1 LLNEK
6 QNKMKKVDLSDLKV
20 GDKAFSAAIGEC
32 RVTYI
37 FEHVI
42 QCDETHEYNVD
53 GTWFDND
60 DNPTL
65 FHSEQEFREYWGLQ
79 RDINA
84 PLTKREQFAMAA
96 MQGILANSNGAMSES
111 GSKKL
116 LSPYGVANLSVQQ
129 ADALL
134 TKLNEKP

>member
-1 LLNEK
+1 
-6 QNKMKKVDLSDLKV
+6 MKKVDLSDLKV
-20 GDKAFSAAIGEC
+20 GDKAFSAAIGNC

-42 QCDETHEYNVD
+42 QCDGTHEYNSD
-53 GTWFDND
+53 GTWFDYD

-79 RDINA
+79 RDTNV

-96 MQGILANSNGAMSES
+96 MQGILANNRAPEFDYKHVTSAAIRFADY
-111 GSKKL
+111 L
-116 LSPYGVANLSVQQ
+116 AYNLEEI
-129 ADALL
+129 
-134 TKLNEKP
+134 NPEII

>member
-1 LLNEK
+1 
-6 QNKMKKVDLSDLKV
+6 MKTIDLSDLKA

-42 QCDETHEYNVD
+42 QCDGTHEYNMD
-53 GTWFDND
+53 GTWFDYD

-79 RDINA
+79 RDTNV

-96 MQGILANSNGAMSES
+96 IQGLLANENYSTTHPDVIAEISI
-111 GSKKL
+111 K
-116 LSPYGVANLSVQQ
+116 Q
-129 ADALL
+129 ADFML
-134 TKLNEKP
+134 TKLNK

>member
-1 LLNEK
+1 
-6 QNKMKKVDLSDLKV
+6 MKKVNLSDLKV
-20 GDKAFSAAIGEC
+20 GDKAFSVAIGEC

-42 QCDETHEYNVD
+42 QCDGTHEYNMD

-79 RDINA
+79 RDTNV

-96 MQGILANSNGAMSES
+96 MQGILSNSEYWGANSIDALVNT
-111 GSKKL
+111 
-116 LSPYGVANLSVQQ
+116 SVEQ

>member
-1 LLNEK
+1 
-6 QNKMKKVDLSDLKV
+6 MKTIDLSDLKA

-42 QCDETHEYNVD
+42 QCDGTHEYNMD
-53 GTWFDND
+53 GTWFDYD

-79 RDINA
+79 RDTNV

-96 MQGILANSNGAMSES
+96 MLGLLTDKELSTEGAAVLAVKA
-111 GSKKL
+111 
-116 LSPYGVANLSVQQ
+116 